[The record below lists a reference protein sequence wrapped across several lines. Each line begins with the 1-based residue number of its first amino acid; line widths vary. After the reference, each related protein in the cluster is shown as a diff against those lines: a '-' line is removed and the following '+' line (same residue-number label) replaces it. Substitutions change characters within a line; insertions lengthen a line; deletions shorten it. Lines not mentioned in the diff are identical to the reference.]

1 MAKAPA
7 SQGGW
12 SGDRSAA
19 GGGSPWIVAS
29 VVSISTFMEVLDT
42 SIANVSLRHIA
53 GGLSATYD
61 EATWVITTYLIAN
74 AITIPL
80 SSWLSSVVGRK
91 RYYMISVA
99 GFGLASLLCGM
110 APNLTML
117 ILARALQGLAGGG
130 LQPTTQAILVDTFP
144 PQRRGSAM
152 ALFGL
157 TVILAPTIGPTLGGW
172 ITDNLSWHW
181 IFLINVPVALLSL
194 TLVQILITEPPALE
208 NARKAKI
215 ARGLRLDFIGF
226 GLIAL
231 GLGALEFT
239 MDRGNREDWF
249 TSPLICAS
257 AVIAVIALISF
268 VIRELTTNEPLLNL
282 RLFGIRNYA
291 IANGLILIVGVILF
305 GTIQFLPQ
313 LLQQVL
319 GYTSTATGLAMTAG
333 GLITIF
339 IMPLSGI
346 LANKVQPRFLL
357 LLALVIE
364 TYALW
369 RLIHIDAQI
378 SFTYA
383 AEMRVWIA
391 MGIPFLFVPLSNAA
405 YVGLPSDQSSQASSM
420 LSISR
425 NLGGSMGISLVQTY
439 LAQRQQFH
447 QSRLVEGLNPLNPN
461 FQAGTAQ
468 MGHVIQGLG
477 VNPGDSQGVVLGQLY
492 GQVIREAGMLSY
504 IDVFKL
510 LAIIVGCTAP
520 LVLFLKTNPAGPA
533 AAPAGGAE

>member
-1 MAKAPA
+1 
-7 SQGGW
+7 
-12 SGDRSAA
+12 
-19 GGGSPWIVAS
+19 
-29 VVSISTFMEVLDT
+29 
-42 SIANVSLRHIA
+42 
-53 GGLSATYD
+53 
-61 EATWVITTYLIAN
+61 
-74 AITIPL
+74 
-80 SSWLSSVVGRK
+80 
-91 RYYMISVA
+91 
-99 GFGLASLLCGM
+99 
-110 APNLTML
+110 
-117 ILARALQGLAGGG
+117 
-130 LQPTTQAILVDTFP
+130 
-144 PQRRGSAM
+144 M

-208 NARKAKI
+208 EARKAFKI
-215 ARGLRLDFIGF
+215 ARGPAARPTSGF
-226 GLIAL
+226 GLIAV

-239 MDRGNREDWF
+239 MDRGNRLDWF
-249 TSPLICAS
+249 TSPTGSAS
-257 AVIAVIALISF
+257 LPWSLSPIFALIGF
-268 VIRELTTNEPLLNL
+268 VVITGARSPFYEPLLNL
-282 RLFGIRNYA
+282 RLFGNRNYA

-305 GTIQFLPQ
+305 GTVQFLPQ
-313 LLQQVL
+313 LLQEVL

-333 GLITIF
+333 GVITIF

-346 LANKVQPRFLL
+346 LANKVQPRLLL

-369 RLIHIDAQI
+369 RLIHINAQI

-405 YVGLPSDQSSQASSM
+405 YVGLPPDQSSQASSM

-425 NLGGSMGISLVQTY
+425 NLGGSMGISLVQTF

-461 FQAGTAQ
+461 FQEGTAR
-468 MGHVIQGLG
+468 MGHLVQGLG

-492 GQVIREAGMLSY
+492 SQVIREAGMLSY

-510 LAIIVGCTAP
+510 LAIIVGCVAP

-533 AAPAGGAE
+533 VAPAGGAE